1 MSFFSTAQPV
11 SHLVQFNAGK
21 CIRRDNM
28 LAPDVRKGTIYMDQS
43 DDQLMHFYWKERKA
57 STAEEDL
64 IIFPEE
70 AELVKVEECTTGR
83 VYLLKFRSSNQKLFF
98 WMQDKNEEKDKELV
112 ERVNQLINDPQS
124 YMDSAG
130 DLDFGG
136 ESPSDLLQ
144 ILGDGHD
151 INMTQENLLQFLQSA
166 GNLGGSLSSPLQADG
181 LPDALMS
188 GLRGENGTLSEANL
202 AELRRVMEQTREAE
216 GEPQALRLTTSDTV
230 SPEAL
235 FPLLKY
241 DAMRLALFP
250 FVRQSPSSTEEVRQ
264 ISQSTDFYH
273 ALYTLNA
280 ALANGD
286 LDHLATRLEAE
297 DHNIESFLRALERQ
311 AKRQEE
317 DDDAMDEYE

>member
-1 MSFFSTAQPV
+1 MSFFPTAQPQG
-11 SHLVQFNAGK
+11 HLVQFNAGK
-21 CIRRDNM
+21 CIRQANK
-28 LAPDVRKGTIYMDQS
+28 LVPDVRKGTIYMDQS
-43 DDQLMHFYWKERKA
+43 DDQLMHFYWKERKS
-57 STAEEDL
+57 STPEEDL

-83 VYLLKFRSSNQKLFF
+83 VYLLKFRSSDQKLFF
-98 WMQDKNEEKDKELV
+98 WMQDKNEDKDKALV

-130 DLDFGG
+130 DLGFGG

-166 GNLGGSLSSPLQADG
+166 GTLGGRLSSPLQASG
-181 LPDALMS
+181 LPGVLS
-188 GLRGENGTLSEANL
+188 GLRRENGTLSDANL
-202 AELRRVMEQTREAE
+202 VELRRVMEQTREAE
-216 GEPQALRLTTSDTV
+216 GEPQALRLTTSDAV
-230 SPEAL
+230 SPESL

-286 LDHLATRLEAE
+286 LDHLSTQLEAD

-311 AKRQEE
+311 ARRQEE
-317 DDDAMDEYE
+317 DDAMDENE